1 MKKITLSKK
10 AKAYIEHYVYVT
22 AGAALSLAVADWHA
36 HKSYKSV
43 VLSFAAGLVGPAL
56 AKVNTKSLV
65 NSIAKD
71 TNVPAPLVASVVDT
85 AVTDATKA
93 VDSAETK

>member
-10 AKAYIEHYVYVT
+10 TKAYIEHYVYVT
-22 AGAALSLAVADWHA
+22 AGAAFSLAVEDWHA

-43 VLSFAAGLVGPAL
+43 VLAFAAGLVGPAL
-56 AKVNTKSLV
+56 AKINTKSLV

-71 TNVPAPLVASVVDT
+71 TNIPAPLVQTVVTT
-85 AVTDATKA
+85 AVDDATKA
-93 VDSAETK
+93 VDTAETK